1 MLKDCSLNAV
11 ISLPSGVFKPYAGVK
26 TSILLFTKVEDGSS
40 GWHTDDIWYYEL
52 SSDGYSL
59 DDNRRKLTEK
69 PLPTALDK
77 FQNRDKLTE
86 KAKQYFHLS
95 IDEVNKSTLEL
106 HFDKYK
112 IYEEE
117 REDFRPPHELMK
129 AIMSLEKNIME
140 DLQKLNGMI

>member
-1 MLKDCSLNAV
+1 MQSC
-11 ISLPSGVFKPYAGVK
+11 KPCCFPEWRYQV
-26 TSILLFTKVEDGSS
+26 ILLFTKVEDGSS
-40 GWHTDDIWYYEL
+40 GWNTDDIWYYEL

-59 DDNRRKLTEK
+59 DDNRRKLTEN

-86 KAKQYFHLS
+86 KTKQYFHLS

-117 REDFRPPHELMK
+117 REDFRPPRELMK

>member
-1 MLKDCSLNAV
+1 M
-11 ISLPSGVFKPYAGVK
+11 PSGVFKPYAGVK

-40 GWHTDDIWYYEL
+40 DWHTNDIWYYEL

-59 DDNRRKLTEK
+59 DDNRRKLTEN
-69 PLPTALDK
+69 PLPAALDK
-77 FQNRDKLTE
+77 FQNRDKLLKKT
-86 KAKQYFHLS
+86 KQYFHLS
-95 IDEVNKSTLEL
+95 IDEVNKRTLEL
-106 HFDKYK
+106 HFEKYK

-129 AIMSLEKNIME
+129 DIMSLEKNIMK

>member
-1 MLKDCSLNAV
+1 M
-11 ISLPSGVFKPYAGVK
+11 
-26 TSILLFTKVEDGSS
+26 LFTKVEDGSS

-59 DDNRRKLTEK
+59 DDNRRKLTEN
-69 PLPTALDK
+69 PLPAALDK
-77 FQNRDKLTE
+77 FHNRDKLTE
-86 KAKQYFHLS
+86 KTKQYFHLS

-117 REDFRPPHELMK
+117 REDFRPPRELMK
-129 AIMSLEKNIME
+129 TIMSLEKNIME